1 MHCKTEI
8 SEEPSDEQ
16 CAPQVIAD
24 NTEYMKLELQSSGC
38 HMKTSPSS
46 MGEVANK
53 GTLMLSSAAPES
65 LLKYQV
71 WYLLKFREYFH
82 HLWFSIINTA

>member
-1 MHCKTEI
+1 MTEI

-24 NTEYMKLELQSSGC
+24 STEYMELELQSSGC

-46 MGEVANK
+46 VGEAANK
-53 GTLMLSSAAPES
+53 GRLML
-65 LLKYQV
+65 
-71 WYLLKFREYFH
+71 
-82 HLWFSIINTA
+82 